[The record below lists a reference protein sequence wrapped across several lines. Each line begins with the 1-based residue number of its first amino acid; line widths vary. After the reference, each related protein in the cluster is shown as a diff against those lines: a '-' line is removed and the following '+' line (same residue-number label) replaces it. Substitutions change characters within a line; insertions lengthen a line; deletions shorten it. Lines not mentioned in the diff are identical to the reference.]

1 MILKIR
7 QYLILLSIILSLFFL
22 INNQSS
28 FAQSETPTPTPD
40 PSQAELNKLKDQIKD
55 LENKISDLQG
65 QEKTLSSQI
74 KVMDSQIKLTELKI
88 NATEEE
94 IANLTKGIETT
105 NKKISNLEET
115 LNNLTR
121 VLLNRIV
128 ATYETGS
135 TQSFGLLLSS
145 KGFADFFSKI
155 NYLRIVQNHDK
166 QLILETQQAK
176 NDYANQ
182 KQIFEDEK
190 AKVEALKKQLENYTA
205 QLAQEKRNK
214 QSLLDVTRSDE
225 RRYQE
230 LLAKARAEMS
240 AIEGVVATIQLKDG
254 TPVQEGQI
262 IAVVGNSGYPYCS
275 TGPHLHFEIR
285 RNSNVEDPNNY
296 LRGDVSFSYSYPPEK
311 YDFYGTIN
319 PHGSWN
325 WPLDVPVLIN
335 QGYGS
340 SHGYA
345 KFYKETND
353 IHTGI
358 DMGEDLGQI
367 KTPKSGTLY
376 KGTTSCSGIPMN
388 YAAVDHGD
396 GIISWYWHVR

>member
-7 QYLILLSIILSLFFL
+7 KYLILLSFILTLFFL
-22 INNQSS
+22 INNRLS

-40 PSQAELNKLKDQIKD
+40 PSQEELNKLKDQIKD

-115 LNNLTR
+115 LNNLTK

-145 KGFADFFSKI
+145 KGFADFFSRI

-166 QLILETQQAK
+166 KLVFETQQAK

-190 AKVEALKKQLENYTA
+190 AKVEALKKQLESYTA
-205 QLAQEKRNK
+205 QLAQEKKGK
-214 QSLLDVTRSDE
+214 QQLLDLTKNSE
-225 RRYQE
+225 KNYQE
-230 LLAKARAEMS
+230 LLAKARAEIS
-240 AIEGVVATIQLKDG
+240 AIEEAVATIQLKDG
-254 TPVQEGQI
+254 TPIKEGET
-262 IAVVGNSGYPYCS
+262 IAIMGNTGAPYCS
-275 TGPHLHFEIR
+275 TGPHLHFEVRKNGNI
-285 RNSNVEDPNNY
+285 EDPNNY
-296 LRGDVSFSYSYPPEK
+296 LRSGVSFNYSYSSDQ
-311 YDFYGTIN
+311 YDYYGTID

-325 WPLDVPVLIN
+325 WPLNEPIKIN
-335 QGYGS
+335 QGYGV
-340 SHGYA
+340 HGFA
-345 KFYKETND
+345 KVFYPNGF
-353 IHTGI
+353 HSGI
-358 DMGEDLGQI
+358 DMEADSSVI
-367 KTPKSGTLY
+367 KAPRGGTLY
-376 KGTTSCSGIPMN
+376 KGSTSCGGAGLNFVAI
-388 YAAVDHGD
+388 DHGD